1 MILKLIIIISIL
13 IIGIWLIKARKNT
26 RVRAWQKLLFLIFIL
41 SVIALTLF
49 PNFALEIAI
58 FLGLTR
64 VTDLIVYGTIL
75 IFLFVTVNIYLK
87 FQEVQSQ
94 MSRLARKIA
103 IQEGL
108 LKNPD
113 WEKEI

>member
-1 MILKLIIIISIL
+1 MILKLIIIFSIL

-26 RVRAWQKLLFLIFIL
+26 RVRAWQKLVFLVFIF
-41 SVIALTLF
+41 SVIVLTLF
-49 PNFALEIAI
+49 PNFALEIA
-58 FLGLTR
+58 FLLGLTR

-87 FQEVQSQ
+87 FQEMQSQ
-94 MSRLARKIA
+94 LSRLARKVA
-103 IQEGL
+103 IQEAL
-108 LKNPD
+108 LRYPN